1 MRRLS
6 LPSSMT
12 IYVAIWPF
20 PCTSFHSSVALDP
33 QTWQVCCG
41 GYWNLVQTVQC
52 CKTSRFWFTA
62 SQKGW
67 LKASGTGI
75 TFGIVSLH
83 VQGCLWYG
91 HCHGAGIPWKALAVH
106 RARTLGSASERPGA
120 TKNSVTL
127 GEGIPIVMD
136 MGV

>member
-6 LPSSMT
+6 RPSSMT

-20 PCTSFHSSVALDP
+20 PLTSFHPSLSADP

-41 GYWNLVQTVQC
+41 GYWSLLHAVQYCNTN
-52 CKTSRFWFTA
+52 RFWFTA

-67 LKASGTGI
+67 LNSSGTGI

-83 VQGCLWYG
+83 CLVFG
-91 HCHGAGIPWKALAVH
+91 LFA
-106 RARTLGSASERPGA
+106 SAPAHHSIG
-120 TKNSVTL
+120 T
-127 GEGIPIVMD
+127 
-136 MGV
+136 

>member
-6 LPSSMT
+6 RPSSIT

-20 PCTSFHSSVALDP
+20 PLTSFHSSCAADP

-41 GYWNLVQTVQC
+41 GYWSLSQAVQC

-62 SQKGW
+62 SQKG
-67 LKASGTGI
+67 LLNASGTGI

-83 VQGCLWYG
+83 VQGCLLDGHHHYG
-91 HCHGAGIPWKALAVH
+91 TWPAPC
-106 RARTLGSASERPGA
+106 PGR
-120 TKNSVTL
+120 S
-127 GEGIPIVMD
+127 P
-136 MGV
+136 